1 MEFINAKPVYYPEID
16 NRWSNDDWGNTSY
29 NTLVFND
36 RDGSVTGIPDSYIIK
51 PSGIDGDDDCEARP
65 TWNALVCTGDVGRMN
80 LGGGGITG
88 VGGGPRSGSN
98 EIAPGGG
105 RIRGPLPSSV
115 PVVISRN
122 GNEFISN
129 GETNVRA
136 GSEYTVTTE
145 GDSVNIRVMELDAGS
160 WVMFE
165 LPGFTTA
172 AAGNEQGSLDAL
184 RNASETSWFKGND
197 ALWVK
202 IVSTAD
208 IAGRRPRDTDSLLIS
223 R

>member
-1 MEFINAKPVYYPEID
+1 
-16 NRWSNDDWGNTSY
+16 
-29 NTLVFND
+29 
-36 RDGSVTGIPDSYIIK
+36 
-51 PSGIDGDDDCEARP
+51 
-65 TWNALVCTGDVGRMN
+65 
-80 LGGGGITG
+80 
-88 VGGGPRSGSN
+88 
-98 EIAPGGG
+98 
-105 RIRGPLPSSV
+105 V